1 MAMMAT
7 LLLPTSPVALGGC
20 KYDLVYFLIFEVAQS
35 LVNYIVQLMLFC
47 VSQTGS
53 YCFV

>member
-1 MAMMAT
+1 MTVMAT
-7 LLLPTSPVALGGC
+7 LLLPTSPVTHRGS

-35 LVNYIVQLMLFC
+35 LVNYTVQLVFFC

>member
-7 LLLPTSPVALGGC
+7 LLLPASSVTHGGS

-35 LVNYIVQLMLFC
+35 LVYYTVQLVLFC